1 MNSLYFL
8 NGCSSASDPQFP
20 YLYNMYRS
28 ITKNI
33 CNSRK
38 KINQDTY
45 ANKITKYKNNEVSL
59 KTVTFNIVN
68 MPVVFSLSR
77 SEAKNN
83 NF

>member
-1 MNSLYFL
+1 
-8 NGCSSASDPQFP
+8 
-20 YLYNMYRS
+20 MYRS